1 MIIKH
6 DEIGYT
12 LEELKEAL
20 AICGEDPECGGCP
33 FREVCDED
41 ETFIYRAALETIE
54 NLDEEFK
61 SKSLLLSYMEGSLA
75 EALAIVKDAVETMDE
90 YEEQIAELEEEN
102 AMLKEALEPVVR
114 KAVSIHIDGD
124 AILDM
129 IENEESE

>member
-12 LEELKEAL
+12 REELKEAL
-20 AICGEDPECGGCP
+20 AICGEDAECGVCP

-41 ETFIYRAALETIE
+41 ETFIYRAALEMIE
-54 NLDEEFK
+54 HLFEKFK
-61 SKSLLLSYMEGSLA
+61 SKSLLLSYMEVSLA
-75 EALAIVKDAVETMDE
+75 DALASVKDAVATMDE
-90 YEEQIAELEEEN
+90 YEEQIAALEKEN
-102 AMLKEALEPVVR
+102 AMLKDALDPIVR